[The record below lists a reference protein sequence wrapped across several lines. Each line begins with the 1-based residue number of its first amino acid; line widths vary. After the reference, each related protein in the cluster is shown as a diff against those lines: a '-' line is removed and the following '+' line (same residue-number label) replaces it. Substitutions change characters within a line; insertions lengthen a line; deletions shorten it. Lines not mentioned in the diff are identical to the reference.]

1 MDIDI
6 KTWFYDILNA
16 INEIDG
22 FFVNT
27 ARDFSFYQQDI
38 KTRRA
43 VERNIEI
50 IGKL

>member
-16 INEIDG
+16 ITEIESFLPD
-22 FFVNT
+22 T
-27 ARDFSFYQQDI
+27 PKDFHEYQNDV

-43 VERNIEI
+43 VERNV
-50 IGKL
+50 